1 MKRILFII
9 GAILLFAAPIFS
21 QTEEENGNNDK
32 DEENI
37 VRKEDDVY
45 KMNGK
50 GDQFIKIGIMPNFPM
65 NFGDSLYIG
74 GVAQLGYYRFL
85 TGWFGLG
92 AELMAGYNPTLGS
105 NVLTFV
111 PITLGAMFQPSV
123 WKFEFPIF
131 LSAGMAFET
140 CSNKKYFPG
149 FAGKVETGVFY
160 RITEGWSAGIT
171 GQWLYLGEWYTD
183 TDNADSDYGSF
194 TQVSISARYHF

>member
-1 MKRILFII
+1 MLM
-9 GAILLFAAPIFS
+9 APIFS
-21 QTEEENGNNDK
+21 QSEEENGSQ
-32 DEENI
+32 DEENV

-50 GDQFIKIGIMPNFPM
+50 GDQFIKIGLMPNFPL

-74 GVAQLGYYRFL
+74 GAAQRGYYRFL
-85 TGWFGLG
+85 TGWFGVG
-92 AELMAGYNPTLGS
+92 GELMAGYNPTLGS

-111 PITLGAMFQPSV
+111 PITVGVMLQPAV
-123 WKFEFPIF
+123 WKFEFPVF
-131 LSAGMAFET
+131 FSAGVAFET

-149 FAGKVETGVFY
+149 FAGKIEAGAFY

-183 TDNADSDYGSF
+183 TKNADSDYGMFMQAS
-194 TQVSISARYHF
+194 VSARYHF